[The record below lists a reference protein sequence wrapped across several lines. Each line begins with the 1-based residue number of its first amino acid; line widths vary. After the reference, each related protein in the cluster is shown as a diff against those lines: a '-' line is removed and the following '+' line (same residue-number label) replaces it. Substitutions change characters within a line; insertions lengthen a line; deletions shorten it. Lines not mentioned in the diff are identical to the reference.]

1 MESNLLSTLCSAE
14 FFQDNRERIRADI
27 FSTKQKQSVFNL
39 ISDAQ
44 KRYETDLTPPDLL
57 ALWKAQNPT
66 ATEASYAA
74 MAEEIQ
80 EVTNSLPL
88 TQTVARDVIQELWQ
102 QEVGREIAELGI
114 KISEGQVDG
123 MRLLKDLVARTDQN
137 FVIDDYGDP
146 TTDDLD
152 LLLAE
157 VSNDNRWSFNITTLN
172 RRLYGIGPT
181 DFYIVAARPE
191 TGKTAF
197 LASIC
202 AAPLGFCWQGAK
214 VLWIGNEEAT
224 TKVKLRAYQSCTG
237 LTKEAIPQNKEFA
250 RSEYAKIRDNL
261 IMKDTQDWDLEKI
274 EGYIRKIN
282 PNIVILDQADKI
294 NISGSFPS
302 THEKIRELYRQL
314 REVAKRHY
322 CGVIAVCQAGLTA
335 EGRTRVDFSDLENSR
350 TGKAAECDVCIGIGL
365 QPVPEG
371 QDPDYT
377 RFLTI
382 SKNKVSGWHGMIACE
397 LQHEISRYV
406 E

>member
-14 FFQDNRERIRADI
+14 FFNDNRERIRAEI

-44 KRYETDLTPPDLL
+44 KRYESDLTPPDLL

-66 ATEASYAA
+66 ATEASFAA
-74 MAEEIQ
+74 MAEEIE
-80 EVTNSLPL
+80 EVTNAPAL
-88 TQTVARDVIQELWQ
+88 TQLIARDVIQQLWQ
-102 QEVGREIAELGI
+102 QEVGREIAEMGI
-114 KISEGQVDG
+114 EISEGRTDG
-123 MRLLKDLVARTDQN
+123 MRLLKDLVARTDEH
-137 FVIDDYGDP
+137 FVVDDYGEP
-146 TTDDLD
+146 TTSDLD
-152 LLLAE
+152 ELLSE
-157 VSNDNRWSFNITTLN
+157 VSNDNRWAFNITTLN

-191 TGKTAF
+191 TGKTSF

-224 TKVKLRAYQSCTG
+224 TKVKLRAIQSCTG
-237 LTKEAIPQNKEFA
+237 LTKESIPANKQFA
-250 RSEYAKIRDNL
+250 RSEFAKIDHNL

-274 EGYIRKIN
+274 EGYIRKIS

-322 CGVIAVCQAGLTA
+322 CGVIAVCQAGLSA

-365 QPVPEG
+365 RPVQEG
-371 QDPDYT
+371 QDPDYS

-382 SKNKVSGWHGMIACE
+382 SKNKISGWHGIIPCE
-397 LQHEISRYV
+397 LQHDISRYV